1 MGSHL
6 HKRYDDE
13 FVGSILQKYVRKELS
28 VRQAL
33 DILQIKRSRFFVLV
47 NKFVEGPNEFSITYN
62 RKPSGRIS
70 AELETIIR
78 KELQKEKELIR
89 DKEIPVRN
97 YNYSYIRDQ
106 IYKNNR
112 LTVSLPTII
121 KRAKENGCYIPTKVR
136 KTHDREVLTNYP
148 GELLQHDSSYH
159 KFSPYAKSKWYL
171 ITTIDDFSR
180 YILYAQL
187 LETETSWA
195 HILALENV
203 ILRFGTPLSYYVD
216 CHSIFRFVQGRDSVW
231 REHRKVTDE
240 VTPQW
245 KQVLMDLKVKVTY
258 ALSPQAKG
266 KVERPY
272 QWIQDRLVRT
282 CAREHVTR
290 IEDAQEVLRYEIERY
305 NNRQVHSTTKEIPVI
320 RFNRAFSLNRTMF
333 REFTIPRPYES
344 TKDIFCIRI
353 SKTVDAY
360 HKVSINNFKLRVRGA
375 PLREKVEIRIVPDE
389 ESGISELRFWYKR
402 KLVDVQKV
410 KNSDI
415 NLVQF

>member
-1 MGSHL
+1 
-6 HKRYDDE
+6 
-13 FVGSILQKYVRKELS
+13 
-28 VRQAL
+28 
-33 DILQIKRSRFFVLV
+33 
-47 NKFVEGPNEFSITYN
+47 
-62 RKPSGRIS
+62 
-70 AELETIIR
+70 
-78 KELQKEKELIR
+78 
-89 DKEIPVRN
+89 
-97 YNYSYIRDQ
+97 
-106 IYKNNR
+106 
-112 LTVSLPTII
+112 
-121 KRAKENGCYIPTKVR
+121 
-136 KTHDREVLTNYP
+136 
-148 GELLQHDSSYH
+148 
-159 KFSPYAKSKWYL
+159 
-171 ITTIDDFSR
+171 
-180 YILYAQL
+180 
-187 LETETSWA
+187 
-195 HILALENV
+195 
-203 ILRFGTPLSYYVD
+203 
-216 CHSIFRFVQGRDSVW
+216 
-231 REHRKVTDE
+231 
-240 VTPQW
+240 
-245 KQVLMDLKVKVTY
+245 MDLKVKVTY

-290 IEDAQEVLRYEIERY
+290 IEDAQEVLGYEIERY